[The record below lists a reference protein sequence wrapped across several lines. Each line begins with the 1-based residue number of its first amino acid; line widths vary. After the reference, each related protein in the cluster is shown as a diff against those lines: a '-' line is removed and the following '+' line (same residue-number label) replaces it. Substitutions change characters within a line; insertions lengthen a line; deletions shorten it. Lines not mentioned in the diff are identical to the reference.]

1 MIQLS
6 PAAASEIQR
15 VQSKAANPDALFRLA
30 ALMGGCADW
39 YYSLSLSDQPEPDDR
54 VFDCQGIRIAVAA
67 QSWPYLDGLQ
77 LDYSED
83 LMGGGFRFHNPN
95 ATKSCGCGN
104 SFSVSASADQIAP

>member
-1 MIQLS
+1 MIQIS
-6 PAAASEIQR
+6 HAAASEIRR
-15 VQSKAANPDALFRLA
+15 VQSKAANPDAWFRLA
-30 ALMGGCADW
+30 ALTGGCAGW
-39 YYSLSLSDQPEPDDR
+39 YYSLSLSDLPEQDDR
-54 VFDCQGIRIAVAA
+54 IFDCQGIRLAVAA

-104 SFSVSASADQIAP
+104 SFSVNLLAD